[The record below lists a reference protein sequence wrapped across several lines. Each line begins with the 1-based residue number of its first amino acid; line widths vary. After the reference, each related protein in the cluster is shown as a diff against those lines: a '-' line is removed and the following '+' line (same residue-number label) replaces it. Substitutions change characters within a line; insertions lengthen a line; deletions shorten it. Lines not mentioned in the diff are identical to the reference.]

1 MKTVIISALTI
12 LGSASIA
19 TAQIDA
25 NSQNNGARKTAAKMR
40 GAERR
45 NRRYMSARRR
55 ARGTAVTNE
64 DHPLWDSNSN
74 DLMENAMDLSE
85 DKAVIQTA
93 AVQEMPSND
102 ISTMSSNDLEKYA
115 LLPED
120 VETISTEPTSI
131 TASSE
136 DTNMALFSRPTTSAE
151 GNEEELIGET
161 SAESSV
167 STLSNDV
174 GNIFDPEEEDGL
186 QQLNQKLENNS
197 ARIRATVAA
206 GCMVIGTLFMS
217 W

>member
-1 MKTVIISALTI
+1 MKTVITSALAI

-25 NSQNNGARKTAAKMR
+25 NSQNNGAMKTAANTNMR

-55 ARGTAVTNE
+55 ARGLAVTNE

-85 DKAVIQTA
+85 DTTVIQTA
-93 AVQEMPSND
+93 AMQEVPSND
-102 ISTMSSNDLEKYA
+102 ISTINSNDLEKYA

-120 VETISTEPTSI
+120 VETTSTEPTSI

-136 DTNMALFSRPTTSAE
+136 DTSMALFSRPTTPAE

-161 SAESSV
+161 STAATIVSSPV
-167 STLSNDV
+167 D
-174 GNIFDPEEEDGL
+174 NIFDPEEEDGL
-186 QQLNQKLENNS
+186 QQLNQKLKNNS